1 MLMGVAPSVY
11 WFGRLLAQYPTSSA
25 FITASASF
33 GGNLIFVGLCFYY
46 DKHRIVLEIG
56 LHLSIYGRDSSE
68 KICAEMQAKYFS
80 SLIRKF

>member
-33 GGNLIFVGLCFYY
+33 GGNLIFVGLCIDYIKY
-46 DKHRIVLEIG
+46 RIVVEIG
-56 LHLSIYGRDSSE
+56 LHLSIYGKKTIFESNF
-68 KICAEMQAKYFS
+68 CWVNFY
-80 SLIRKF
+80 